1 MNPDQ
6 EVMTMSQREGQAL
19 ITALDGVAPSAATA
33 CAGWTAHHIVAH
45 LAAGSKEIADLIEEK
60 LAGRPPRPTRAFEDR
75 EPAFRALPEEELRAA
90 WHSQIQRK
98 TEAQNALAEVGGDS
112 TFDFT
117 GTALTVAQIV
127 THSRSEAAVH
137 RWDITGTDDVSDEL
151 LAQPELTRHAVT
163 VLNSMSVLK
172 ESAATRIAHGHRLPL
187 RIVLRAP
194 GQPDVVLAANDG
206 RNARF
211 ELVCEGT
218 ADGDAVVRIDAA
230 HRLLILWGRRPSKR
244 PVTIQAD
251 EAVSDTVSRVL
262 WPNAISWR

>member
-1 MNPDQ
+1 
-6 EVMTMSQREGQAL
+6 MSQREGQAL
-19 ITALDGVAPSAATA
+19 MTALDGVPPSAPTA
-33 CAGWTAHHIVAH
+33 CDGWTAHHIVAH

-60 LAGRPPRPTRAFEDR
+60 LAGEPARPTRAFEER
-75 EPAFRALPEEELRAA
+75 EPAFRALSAGELRAA
-90 WHSQIQRK
+90 WISQIQRK
-98 TEAQNALAEVGGDS
+98 TEAQNALAEVGEDS

-117 GTALTVAQIV
+117 GTALTVEQII

-163 VLNSMSVLK
+163 VLNSMSVLN
-172 ESAATRIAHGHRLPL
+172 ESAATRISHGDRLPL
-187 RIVLRAP
+187 RIVLRAQ
-194 GQPDVVLAANDG
+194 GQPDVVLAADAG

-211 ELVCEGT
+211 ELLGEGT
-218 ADGDAVVRIDAA
+218 ADGNVVVSTDAA

-244 PVTIQAD
+244 PATIQAD
-251 EAVSDTVSRVL
+251 KAVSDAVAGVL